1 MSMEALTSRDRRID
15 LLAYALIS
23 VMTVFWMVSYQRV
36 PEINEDASCYTG
48 LAVSLSHLHYNFN
61 YVNHVNYPPGFPAVL
76 LLLSHLNG
84 HQPAD
89 SYPVFMMGGLD
100 VCRLSHSR
108 FQLDH
113 VAIHSEPAV
122 SVMVDGFGILLRRI
136 GPGLE
141 HFKDEEIVLVDET
154 GIGHLAFE
162 IGETLGH

>member
-1 MSMEALTSRDRRID
+1 MEALTSRDRRID

-76 LLLSHLNG
+76 LLLSHLYG

-89 SYPVFMMGGLD
+89 SYPVFMMAIAAASGL
-100 VCRLSHSR
+100 VLLLSYWLIRRHNSRLW
-108 FQLDH
+108 
-113 VAIHSEPAV
+113 
-122 SVMVDGFGILLRRI
+122 RRCWL
-136 GPGLE
+136 PKRTRE
-141 HFKDEEIVLVDET
+141 
-154 GIGHLAFE
+154 
-162 IGETLGH
+162 